1 MQYIEIFEL
10 VGVVAFAM
18 AGVLVG
24 IEYGFDLFGIF
35 VLAFLTALGGG
46 LFRDLMLGNHPPVCF
61 THFSYII
68 CVAVTVVL
76 FLIFLKVFDTHLGT
90 RDIHKI
96 KALITFFD
104 AVGLGIFCV
113 TGTIFAMDMGYGDNM
128 LLCVAS
134 GLVTSIVGGMC
145 RDVLATR
152 KPVVLRKEIY
162 AVAAIIGSVLY
173 YLTYAIIGNVLAIYL
188 CAVIVTII
196 RLVSV
201 RKRMNMLFRVKNQKL
216 MENEESREAKRM
228 EYYGFEHEDC
238 PHSDK

>member
-10 VGVVAFAM
+10 IGVVAFAM

-46 LFRDLMLGNHPPVCF
+46 LFRDIMLGNHPPVCF

-68 CVAVTVVL
+68 CVAITVVA

-113 TGTIFAMDMGYGDNM
+113 TGTIFAMEMGFADNM

-173 YLTYAIIGNVLAIYL
+173 YLTYQIIGNVVAIYL
-188 CAVIVTII
+188 CAIIVTVI

-201 RKRMNMLFRVKNQKL
+201 RKRVNMLFRVKNERLKDKDDDHDDYL
-216 MENEESREAKRM
+216 DH
-228 EYYGFEHEDC
+228 YGFEDYHGR
-238 PHSDK
+238 HSDK

>member
-1 MQYIEIFEL
+1 MQFIEIFEL

-24 IEYGFDLFGIF
+24 IEYGFDVFGIF

-46 LFRDLMLGNHPPVCF
+46 LFRDIMLGNHPPVCF

-68 CVAVTVVL
+68 CVAVTVVV
-76 FLIFLKVFDTHLGT
+76 FMVFLKVFDTRIGT
-90 RDIHKI
+90 RDMHKI

-113 TGTIFAMDMGYGDNM
+113 TGTIFAMDMGFGNNM

-134 GLVTSIVGGMC
+134 GLVTSIVGGML

-173 YLTYAIIGNVLAIYL
+173 YLTCNVIGNVLAIYL
-188 CAVIVTII
+188 CAIIVTVI

-201 RKRMNMLFRVKNQKL
+201 RKRVNMLFKVKNEL
-216 MENEESREAKRM
+216 IMEKDDD
-228 EYYGFEHEDC
+228 EYLDHYGFEDYHGR
-238 PHSDK
+238 HSDK

>member
-10 VGVVAFAM
+10 IGVVAFAM

-46 LFRDLMLGNHPPVCF
+46 LFRDIMLGNHPPVCF

-68 CVAVTVVL
+68 CVAITVVV

-113 TGTIFAMDMGYGDNM
+113 TGTIFAMEMGFADNM

-162 AVAAIIGSVLY
+162 AVAAIVGSVLY
-173 YLTYAIIGNVLAIYL
+173 YLTYDIIGNVVAIYL
-188 CAVIVTII
+188 CAIIVTVI

-201 RKRMNMLFRVKNQKL
+201 RKRVNMLFRVKNKKL
-216 MENEESREAKRM
+216 MDKDDEEERY
-228 EYYGFEHEDC
+228 EYYGFETDHDG
-238 PHSDK
+238 HSDK

>member
-1 MQYIEIFEL
+1 
-10 VGVVAFAM
+10 M

-46 LFRDLMLGNHPPVCF
+46 LFRDIMLGNHPPVCF

-68 CVAVTVVL
+68 CVAITVVV
-76 FLIFLKVFDTHLGT
+76 FLIFLKIFDTHLGT

-113 TGTIFAMDMGYGDNM
+113 TGTIFAMEMGFADNM

-162 AVAAIIGSVLY
+162 AVAAIVGSVLY
-173 YLTYAIIGNVLAIYL
+173 YLTYDIIGNVVAIYL
-188 CAVIVTII
+188 CAIIVTVI

-201 RKRMNMLFRVKNQKL
+201 RKRVNMLFRVKNKKL
-216 MENEESREAKRM
+216 MDKDDEEERY
-228 EYYGFEHEDC
+228 EYYGFETDHDG
-238 PHSDK
+238 HSDK

>member
-1 MQYIEIFEL
+1 
-10 VGVVAFAM
+10 M

-35 VLAFLTALGGG
+35 VLAFLTALCGG
-46 LFRDLMLGNHPPVCF
+46 LFRDIMLGNHPPVCF

-68 CVAVTVVL
+68 CVAITVVV
-76 FLIFLKVFDTHLGT
+76 FLIFLKAFDTHLGT
-90 RDIHKI
+90 HDIRKI

-113 TGTIFAMDMGYGDNM
+113 TGTIFAMEMGYSDNM

-162 AVAAIIGSVLY
+162 AVAAIVGSVLY
-173 YLTYAIIGNVLAIYL
+173 YLTYDIIGNVVAIYL
-188 CAVIVTII
+188 CAIIVTII

-201 RKRMNMLFRVKNQKL
+201 RKRVNMLFRVKNKKL
-216 MENEESREAKRM
+216 MDKDDEEERY
-228 EYYGFEHEDC
+228 EYYGFERHNDA
-238 PHSDK
+238 HSDK